1 MPMPT
6 STEQIRQAVQR
17 NCHIADARHAADL
30 GMCSYLMRMREYY
43 RWEKGIALGAQL
55 PRDDVGNWLSA
66 REALW
71 ETLADAAYGEVEI
84 DGDRYDPFDAES
96 INEALEPRGLV
107 YSSGLVHGLKAH
119 FFLGQLA
126 RREAAHDGFSL
137 RVADRE
143 LARGLSAP
151 PAMILGSTIFVRRES
166 LRRMLW
172 EKLDIWRWNRA
183 DNALARAFA
192 AYDFDADLDA
202 ALSRMT
208 DDEVSAATEHEIGE
222 FQAGQMLGE
231 DWNRMLVDLADTPA
245 ELMARAVRD
254 HIADCARTLPVLTR
268 ERRQSSVHFFFGNLS
283 GMRKEIFPGLHAAY
297 AEWLPDADYELLAA
311 VAEVGREHWRSL
323 ATEMLELHRAY
334 GEKAA
339 KPIARLVKENYL

>member
-1 MPMPT
+1 MSST
-6 STEQIRQAVQR
+6 TEQIRQAVQR

-71 ETLADAAYGEVEI
+71 EGLVDAPYGELEI
-84 DGDRYDPFDAES
+84 DGEHYDPFDAEAV
-96 INEALEPRGLV
+96 NEAVEPRGLV
-107 YSSGLVHGLKAH
+107 YSSGLAHGLKAH

-126 RREAAHDGFSL
+126 RKDEPLDGFSV
-137 RVADRE
+137 RVADQE

-151 PAMILGSTIFVRRES
+151 PAMILGNTIFIRRES

-172 EKLDIWRWNRA
+172 EKLDIWRWSRA

-192 AYDFDADLDA
+192 AYDFDTDLDA
-202 ALSRMT
+202 ALTRMT

-222 FQAGQMLGE
+222 FEAGQLLGE
-231 DWNRMLVDLADTPA
+231 DWNRMLVDVADTPA

-268 ERRQSSVHFFFGNLS
+268 ERRESSVHFFFGNLS
-283 GMRKEIFPGLHAAY
+283 GMRKEIFPGLSAAY
-297 AEWLPDADYELLAA
+297 ADWLPGADYEALAA
-311 VAEVGREHWRSL
+311 VADVGREHWRSL
-323 ATEMLELHRAY
+323 AAEMLALHRAH
-334 GEKAA
+334 GERAA
-339 KPIARLVKENYL
+339 RPIAQLVKENYL

>member
-1 MPMPT
+1 MSST
-6 STEQIRQAVQR
+6 TEQIRQAVQR

-55 PRDDVGNWLSA
+55 SRDDVGTWLSA

-71 ETLADAAYGEVEI
+71 EGLADASYAELEI
-84 DGDRYDPFDAES
+84 DGACYDPFDAEA
-96 INEALEPRGLV
+96 INEALETRGLV

-119 FFLGQLA
+119 FFLGHLA
-126 RREAAHDGFSL
+126 RKEEPHDGFSV
-137 RVADRE
+137 RVAGRE

-151 PAMILGSTIFVRRES
+151 PAMIRGNTIFIRRES

-172 EKLDIWRWNRA
+172 EKLDIWRWSRA
-183 DNALARAFA
+183 ENALARAFA
-192 AYDFDADLDA
+192 AYDFDTDLDA
-202 ALSRMT
+202 ALTRMT

-222 FQAGQMLGE
+222 YEAGQLLGE
-231 DWNRMLVDLADTPA
+231 DWNRMLVDVADTPA

-254 HIADCARTLPVLTR
+254 HMADCARTLPVLTR
-268 ERRQSSVHFFFGNLS
+268 ARRESSVHFFFGNLS

-297 AEWLPDADYELLAA
+297 AEWLPDADYEPLAA
-311 VAEVGREHWRSL
+311 IADVGREHWRAL
-323 ATEMLELHRAY
+323 AGEMLELHRAY
-334 GEKAA
+334 GERAA